1 MRQPPSGAAAEGE
14 IHRAVALLKSG
25 KERECL
31 ASLRRLNIRAENSP
45 IICNLAALVCLSLGQ
60 YQLALKW
67 FAPALALFPA
77 CGDAMAYRGRRSIS
91 LAAVPRRFKP
101 TTPPA
106 ARAAR

>member
-1 MRQPPSGAAAEGE
+1 MTQRPSGAAAEGE

-45 IICNLAALVCLSLGQ
+45 IICNLAGLVCLSLGQ

-67 FAPALALFPA
+67 FDRALALFPA
-77 CGDAMAYRGRRSIS
+77 CGDAMAYRG
-91 LAAVPRRFKP
+91 AP
-101 TTPPA
+101 
-106 ARAAR
+106 